1 MNFCLAQKLTRK
13 LQLVL
18 GEDPPKPTETSP
30 RTKSASDTLEAA
42 FEWDRIRRSA
52 APSPELLPGDGPQ
65 QVHTRTGNS
74 EFGECHSGEGD
85 EASVINRLASK
96 LDRCRVGGNLI
107 KRAT

>member
-1 MNFCLAQKLTRK
+1 MDFRLAQKLARE

-52 APSPELLPGDGPQ
+52 ALSPELLPGDGSQ
-65 QVHTRTGNS
+65 KVHTRTGNS
-74 EFGECHSGEGD
+74 EFGG
-85 EASVINRLASK
+85 SK
-96 LDRCRVGGNLI
+96 EEDIVSIMI
-107 KRAT
+107 KR